1 MAKYALDNLVFSSSD
16 CSDVLQM
23 LD

>member
-16 CSDVLQM
+16 CSDVLQL